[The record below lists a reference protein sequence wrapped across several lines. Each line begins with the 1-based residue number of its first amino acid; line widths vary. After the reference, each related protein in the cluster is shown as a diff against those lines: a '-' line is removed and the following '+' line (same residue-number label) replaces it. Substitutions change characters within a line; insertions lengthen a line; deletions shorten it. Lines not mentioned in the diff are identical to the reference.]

1 MSLSRVSSIDGLQMG
16 REGTRASI
24 SHRRMSFN
32 PVSDWVPELQKG
44 PSVPPTYT
52 REEVSK
58 GKRIGELAAR
68 DITSILPPQTLTRCS
83 SGNHRRYIL
92 PLCCWSCLWL
102 RRYQTGPRP
111 GRSL

>member
-32 PVSDWVPELQKG
+32 PVSDWMPELQKR
-44 PSVPPTYT
+44 PSVSSTYT

-58 GKRIGELAAR
+58 GKRIGELGCTR
-68 DITSILPPQTLTRCS
+68 HHLDSPSTSTDTVQFR
-83 SGNHRRYIL
+83 
-92 PLCCWSCLWL
+92 
-102 RRYQTGPRP
+102 
-111 GRSL
+111 

>member
-32 PVSDWVPELQKG
+32 PVSDWVPELRKR
-44 PSVPPTYT
+44 PSVSSIYT

-58 GKRIGELAAR
+58 GKRIGELAATR
-68 DITSILPPQTLTRCS
+68 YHLDSLSTSTDTMQFR
-83 SGNHRRYIL
+83 
-92 PLCCWSCLWL
+92 
-102 RRYQTGPRP
+102 
-111 GRSL
+111 

>member
-32 PVSDWVPELQKG
+32 PVSDWVPELQKR
-44 PSVPPTYT
+44 PSVSSAFA

-68 DITSILPPQTLTRCS
+68 DMNPDFYASISTDMMQFR
-83 SGNHRRYIL
+83 
-92 PLCCWSCLWL
+92 
-102 RRYQTGPRP
+102 
-111 GRSL
+111 